1 MEARVSSLMNLA
13 RLHPSRAR
21 VPWASP
27 TPCVRPRCQT
37 PVTLDPVRTEARA
50 PCQHWTPTSA
60 RVHVAGPGPRVQKL
74 ITVPI
79 SRVEMELSAFLMETT
94 TNASVN
100 QDSRVQVVKLTSM
113 NVSSWPTP
121 VFMEDAKTRM
131 EDTGKITIS
140 NVSLHDNHYC
150 LLWCS
155 KFQEETEAC
164 ISRIFKN
171 LEERNLCKNGSVI
184 KAQHIKDAAKN

>member
-27 TPCVRPRCQT
+27 TPCVRPRCPT
-37 PVTLDPVRTEARA
+37 PVTLDPVRMEARA

-100 QDSRVQVVKLTSM
+100 QDSRVPVVKLTSM

-131 EDTGKITIS
+131 EDTGKITIYY
-140 NVSLHDNHYC
+140 LI
-150 LLWCS
+150 LLTIMVGECKLRPTTNRQS
-155 KFQEETEAC
+155 REEM
-164 ISRIFKN
+164 IGVGLWWYFLPPS
-171 LEERNLCKNGSVI
+171 
-184 KAQHIKDAAKN
+184 